1 MRRIERLNVRVAGC
15 VAAIASSVVV
25 TGAGAQPQSC
35 GSDLNRDGVIN
46 GADLGVLLGQ
56 WGANGGRARVPAWA
70 EVVEPL
76 PDPAVVTDAA
86 LRQAIISTGFA
97 WRVRDRATHVEM
109 LLVPPGSFSMG
120 CSGSVLTGRGA
131 EITCSEHT
139 YGGNDRGLPAHG
151 VTITKPFYLARYE
164 LTQAQW
170 QAQMGN
176 NPSNYQS
183 VPQVDATT
191 FGFPVDSLIWRDVQR
206 YLTATGMRLPT
217 EAEWEFACRA
227 GVAAPFHDGTNFEG
241 DASSGL
247 NSIAWFQSAVA
258 GSLPAET
265 PHTVGGKKA
274 NHLGFHDMLANIAE
288 PVADWFAPYSNAS
301 QVDPVGPA
309 SGTRHVWRGGTWA
322 DDSDTDTCSFRLEY
336 SGGTDPSFDGAG
348 GFTGLRVARSPG
360 DAASAAYAGSPAD
373 LSGDGRIDGADLG
386 IMLGEWGVCA
396 RTPAWAE
403 RVAAYPDPNTV
414 TDPSLRARI
423 VATGLDWCVR
433 DSRTGI
439 VMMLVP
445 PGNFTMGCSV
455 APIGGFCGADEYP
468 VHQVTL
474 SSALYVGQDEVT
486 QKQWTD
492 QMSGNN
498 PSTFQDGV
506 DAPERPVESVPLT
519 GSGSIEQFLV
529 ATGMRLPTE
538 AEWEYACR
546 AGTSAPLYHGSS
558 DLSLLGGLAWFS
570 ENAGGTTHPAGQ
582 RLVNGFGL
590 RDMLGNVAEWV
601 GDRVQNYASEAQ
613 LNPTGPQS
621 EFLGNQRVLRGGS
634 FSDGAAR
641 VTSSARGSLGASPL
655 TTADPSVGFR
665 VVRTP

>member
-1 MRRIERLNVRVAGC
+1 MRRIERMNVRMAGC
-15 VAAIASSVVV
+15 VAAIASSVLV
-25 TGAGAQPQSC
+25 TGAGAQSQSC

-70 EVVEPL
+70 EVVEPM

-86 LRQAIISTGFA
+86 LRQAIIGTGFA

-120 CSGSVLTGRGA
+120 CSGEVLVGNGGVG
-131 EITCSEHT
+131 CSDFAGT
-139 YGGNDRGLPAHG
+139 NDRGIPRHG

-176 NPSNYQS
+176 NPSNWQS
-183 VPQVDATT
+183 VPQVNAST
-191 FGFPVDSLIWRDVQR
+191 FSFPVESLLWRDVQR

-227 GVAAPFHDGTNFEG
+227 GVDAPFHDGTNVEG
-241 DASSGL
+241 DASRGL
-247 NSIAWFQSAVA
+247 NSIAWFTPRDSDLPPA
-258 GSLPAET
+258 GR
-265 PHTVGGKKA
+265 PHPVGGKKA
-274 NHLGFHDMLANIAE
+274 NRLGFHDMLANIAE
-288 PVADWFAPYSNAS
+288 PVADWFAPYSNVN

-309 SGTRHVWRGGTWA
+309 TGTRHVWRGGTWA
-322 DDSDTDTCSFRLEY
+322 DYADINTSSFRLGYEF
-336 SGGTDPSFDGAG
+336 GGDPSRDGAG
-348 GFTGLRVARSPG
+348 DFTGLRVARSPG
-360 DAASAAYAGSPAD
+360 DASSAAYAGSPAD

-396 RTPAWAE
+396 HTPVWAT
-403 RVAAYPDPNTV
+403 RVAAYPDPDV
-414 TDPSLRARI
+414 VVDPALRARI

-433 DSRTGI
+433 DIRTGI

-445 PGNFTMGCSV
+445 PGTFTMGCSV
-455 APIGGFCGADEYP
+455 APSGGFCGADEYP

-506 DAPERPVESVPLT
+506 DAPKRPVESVPLT

-529 ATGMRLPTE
+529 DTGMRLPTE

-546 AGTSAPLYHGSS
+546 AGTSAPLYNGSS
-558 DLSLLGGLAWFS
+558 DLSLLAGLAWFG
-570 ENAGGTTHPAGQ
+570 ENSGSTTHPSGQ
-582 RLVNGFGL
+582 RIANGFGL

-601 GDRVQNYASEAQ
+601 GDRVQNYFSDAQ

-621 EFLGNQRVLRGGS
+621 EFLGNERVLRGGS
-634 FSDGAAR
+634 WSDGAAR
-641 VTSSARGSLGASPL
+641 AIVSARGSLGANAPV
-655 TTADPSVGFR
+655 TADPTIGFR